1 MKRVVLIC
9 IAALLVLLTYPS
21 TYSLAKESDLSDS
34 SAIVSGADLDGG
46 VSLSGS
52 GDDGD
57 ADDLA
62 GARRKTRTRMEDVD
76 LAASSG
82 SIFRTFLQVW
92 WNFMVIIR

>member
-1 MKRVVLIC
+1 MKRAVLIC

-21 TYSLAKESDLSDS
+21 TYSLAKTSDLTDS
-34 SAIVSGADLDGG
+34 PAIVSGADLDGG

-62 GARRKTRTRMEDVD
+62 GTRRKTRTNDID
-76 LAASSG
+76 LSASSE
-82 SIFRTFLQVW
+82 SMIRTFLQVW

>member
-1 MKRVVLIC
+1 MKRAVLIC

-62 GARRKTRTRMEDVD
+62 GTRRKTRTDDVN